1 MGQIKL
7 MILGC
12 QKEWLA
18 NRKKGLGGSD
28 IAAVLGL
35 NPWMSNTEL
44 WEYKTGRKEPRD
56 LSGNELVQYG
66 HDAEPLLRD
75 LFALDHPEYTV
86 GYVENNSF
94 TNTDY
99 PWAVASLDGWL
110 TDREGRRGI
119 LEIKTTQKKW
129 EKDKIPD
136 NYFCQV
142 LFYMA
147 VYEADFAIVKCQY
160 KWDIDGEVFA
170 YTSHYKI
177 ERKDVQ
183 QDIEYLMR
191 KGSEFWELVKRD
203 ERPALTLNI

>member
-7 MILGC
+7 MILGS

-28 IAAVLGL
+28 IAAVVGL

-75 LFALDHPEYTV
+75 LFALDHPEYIV
-86 GYVENNSF
+86 GYAENNSF
-94 TNTDY
+94 TNTDF

-129 EKDKIPD
+129 DKDKIPD